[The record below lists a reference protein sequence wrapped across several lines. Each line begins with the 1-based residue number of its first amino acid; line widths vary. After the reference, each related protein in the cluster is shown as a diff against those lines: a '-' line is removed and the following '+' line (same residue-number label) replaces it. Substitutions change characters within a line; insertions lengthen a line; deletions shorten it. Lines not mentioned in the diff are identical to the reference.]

1 MPPTTVGGSNVPSG
15 NLLSQKPISLWFH
28 DPSQFQNQ
36 DAVVNPDHF
45 ANFRN
50 GQLLRIH
57 FPQQHHPSSS
67 TTTSTTTTS
76 TTSPPPPPEPL
87 VVKAAVVDREALA
100 RQQSLQISISRDIAD
115 RLNLRF
121 RIEVY
126 VELIDPSEAAL
137 DHVELSFKEQYLGRS
152 DMWRLQQ
159 SLNGTCVYAEKKILF
174 AGVIKATVRRQFI
187 NDREMFSGY
196 ISENTRMI
204 FRSSS
209 AKYFLFIQLSRE
221 MWEFDEDGELYFEK
235 VVNNFLP
242 ELFNRWKEEGT
253 NHVVSII
260 LFTRVFYDGNH
271 DTLDDLVSKSPDGR
285 YYKDFYKVIADW
297 ESTDDW
303 KSVIAPLKEEQLT
316 FQKDV
321 LMRKNKQGQSI
332 VSGRISVAY
341 EGNVLEA
348 VNLALN
354 PFDNHYV
361 DRDLMR
367 TGLSII
373 LITPGAGKFIVNK
386 KLLRLTN
393 ERMTDNG
400 IAMDM
405 VCLSPLPLHVTPLFA
420 YHSSPPPVEVAQ
432 ELCLASTL
440 SSSQQQRQQQ
450 QQPPLGKGGSPDAK
464 GIGNL
469 TKQKAIESW
478 DPLYQDENSADTYM
492 YYSVP
497 HWIDCSFYS
506 HETGQFIKQ
515 DKFHT
520 RCKMYELQ
528 MMGIMEHDLAGIS
541 IPLLSEHTQQYQTLQ
556 QQQLQLQQQQQTLST
571 RTLRNQRSSSSLN
584 DKMSTKSAD
593 SGHGNG
599 ETYLSRSANFSSMK
613 APPFLNSHLT
623 NNSSNNNTL
632 STANTTLTT
641 PTPVTPTTATTTTG
655 ILSDKK
661 ITTPTTNPIDYEKY
675 DALVFKDS
683 LEPRFNRRITTAT
696 PTPKLMTPTKQKNSI
711 ESPDRPESDLWPA
724 RFTQLKSNTTWHHGD
739 QRRVMSILS
748 QSQQGGAKITF
759 DNNVR
764 KDDSPT
770 RVTEIFRGPS
780 PGREDATTTTTT
792 TSGSGTTATP
802 TRIKPSRRGTMNSND
817 VRVTAQFTT
826 ENGQNSPGIMD
837 DEDMM
842 LVSSSTVDPVPINNK
857 SGSGSRPDGRSKS
870 TNPSPRQNAAG
881 SCPSIHKHSGN
892 SDLIRTSFGNGVA
905 GNNITTRGSPSHT
918 WYSRLTNASRN
929 GLINPCNPADFTLI
943 FTSHLRRWLH
953 ALPHVDHY
961 DGARVHWRSLTS
973 PACLPL
979 TTDYFPSN
987 EELKKHYNHYMYT
1000 VSASEDV
1007 NLYQAGDRT
1016 LSEHI
1021 KTANLLTEMISQRLA
1036 QGFQIIVDITASGHQ
1051 KPVNKVYGHGLSGES
1066 GASGSGSG
1074 TGIGS
1079 GSGGGGPPHSSSGM
1093 VTTTTSGSNHGGS
1106 NSGIKDG
1113 KDINGGPG
1121 ITATGNTAVPGTT
1134 SKTLGTLHDEADKNK
1149 WKHMVWWLSM
1159 GHQVHQLTFDS
1170 SGQNVE
1176 VRRYVRTINFD
1187 TEKIAYKCAIWPKNV
1202 AGYRPKSLSFSY
1214 PSLLY
1219 AWNYLDHLVAG
1230 YQEELTDNL
1239 RFWRA
1244 RFIVIPRETLPS
1256 NAAPVG
1262 GMTSSQDHL
1271 DDEEKRLALFDT
1283 WLQNLRKA
1291 KWLTPQEREE
1301 MQKRRKRDLG
1311 YTDFGLRITT
1321 MDPSAYVTSEALK
1334 SVQSSASPSFGQH
1347 GSSGGTSSL
1356 LSSIVGQPLGLSR
1369 ESKSKDI
1376 AMAMRDPK
1384 AGVKMFDRRWHFKVY
1399 RHSFVGSEMVD
1410 WVVGQFDDISTREE
1424 AVSLGNALMERNPP
1438 LFVSST
1444 NRHAFLDGH
1453 YFYRLHSEF
1462 MPSQQPQ
1469 KAWFT
1474 MNNSSLG
1481 KSKTQ
1486 STSPSTLS
1494 INSKDTSASNTTT
1507 GGSNSIAGGV
1517 TGGGGPGSA
1526 GATAA
1531 GLGGGS
1537 GAGSATGGSVTPV
1550 LGSGIGSGNASS
1562 PQSPRRS
1569 KPTIEYEMSR
1579 SMIIDVDPYKKSNR
1593 RETAILHYDT
1603 LHNAYNCYHF
1613 QLNWL
1618 GCTAQLVQ
1626 ELVQNWSRQAER
1638 CGLLVVEGSVD
1649 QAYDDSENNNPFQCP
1664 VAINLAAKPPPVSEL
1679 NARYEVPDN
1688 FYAVALVRHLGFV
1701 LDVEADDKFERAKAE
1716 GVQVEYTYIKEAYK
1730 YDQYIH
1736 RSGVSFVQ
1744 IRPNNEGFYWVNN
1757 RLYTN
1762 HTPALVLSRS
1772 RKQGSSTL
1780 VHPEV
1785 LRQNFQEFCSDAQR
1799 LEAFWEATRNN
1810 LVSEDLQDNWAFEN
1824 ARVPSI
1830 DTTLTE
1836 DTASTAPT
1844 TAATDDD
1851 SQHQLPTAVTT
1862 PLESTEINAA
1872 AAAAAAAAIGATG
1885 SVTSPNIGTTIKV
1898 PANQY
1903 ITTTPSTTTTTTTTP
1918 ITSKTTPSRSNSM
1931 DTHHLHHNNT
1941 KPKLSPN
1948 SATTPTTSSNS
1959 NNNNNNGST
1968 NSSTNNNNNNNN
1980 SNNNL
1985 DV

>member
-1 MPPTTVGGSNVPSG
+1 MPGATTTSGGSNVPSG

-28 DPSQFQNQ
+28 DPSTFQNQ

-57 FPQQHHPSSS
+57 FPQQPSS
-67 TTTSTTTTS
+67 TER
-76 TTSPPPPPEPL
+76 EPL
-87 VVKAAVVDREALA
+87 IVKATVVDREALA

-126 VELIDPSEAAL
+126 VELIDPPEAAL

-187 NDREMFSGY
+187 NDREMLSGY
-196 ISENTRMI
+196 INENTRMI

-253 NHVVSII
+253 NHVVSIV
-260 LFTRVFYDGNH
+260 LFTRVFYDGNTDPFDH
-271 DTLDDLVSKSPDGR
+271 LVSKSPDGR

-303 KSVIAPLKEEQLT
+303 MSVIAPLKEEQLT

-321 LMRKNKQGQSI
+321 LMRKNKDEQSV

-373 LITPGAGKFIVNK
+373 LITPGAGKFAVNK

-400 IAMDM
+400 IAMDL

-420 YHSSPPPVEVAQ
+420 YQSSPPPVEIAQ
-432 ELCLASTL
+432 EYTL
-440 SSSQQQRQQQ
+440 VSSSSRQQQ
-450 QQPPLGKGGSPDAK
+450 QQQQQQQQSKGSPDTK
-464 GIGNL
+464 IVGNL

-478 DPLYQDENSADTYM
+478 DPLYLDDNLGDTYT

-497 HWIDCSFYS
+497 HWIDCSFYN
-506 HETGQFIKQ
+506 HETGHFIKQ

-541 IPLLSEHTQQYQTLQ
+541 IPLLSENAAKQQ
-556 QQQLQLQQQQQTLST
+556 QQQLAAIT
-571 RTLRNQRSSSSLN
+571 RTLKTQRSSSSLN
-584 DKMSTKSAD
+584 DKLSTKSAD

-599 ETYLSRSANFSSMK
+599 EAYLSRSANFSSIRH
-613 APPFLNSHLT
+613 PPFLHGGGGAAT
-623 NNSSNNNTL
+623 A
-632 STANTTLTT
+632 ANTII
-641 PTPVTPTTATTTTG
+641 PPSSSVTAAST
-655 ILSDKK
+655 
-661 ITTPTTNPIDYEKY
+661 IDYERY
-675 DALVFKDS
+675 DGLVFKES
-683 LEPRFNRRITTAT
+683 LEPRFNRRVTTAT
-696 PTPKLMTPTKQKNSI
+696 PPPKLMTPTKQKSSM
-711 ESPDRPESDLWPA
+711 ESPDRPDAMDQWPM
-724 RFTQLKSNTTWHHGD
+724 RFNALKSNTTWHHGD

-764 KDDSPT
+764 KDDHPT
-770 RVTEIFRGPS
+770 RVTEIFKGPS
-780 PGREDATTTTTT
+780 PGRDDPAAT
-792 TSGSGTTATP
+792 AAP
-802 TRIKPSRRGTMNSND
+802 IRIKPSRRGTMNSND
-817 VRVTAQFTT
+817 IRVMAQIATT
-826 ENGQNSPGIMD
+826 DGGQNSPGLD
-837 DEDMM
+837 DEDLM

-857 SGSGSRPDGRSKS
+857 SGRPDSRSKS

-892 SDLIRTSFGNGVA
+892 SDLIRTSFGG
-905 GNNITTRGSPSHT
+905 GNRSSPSHAWHNRFT
-918 WYSRLTNASRN
+918 SASRN
-929 GLINPCNPADFTLI
+929 GLINPCNPSDYSVI

-953 ALPHVDHY
+953 ALPRADHY
-961 DGARVHWRSLTS
+961 DGARVHWRSITS

-1007 NLYQAGDRT
+1007 NLYQAGDRN

-1036 QGFQIIVDITASGHQ
+1036 QGFQIIVDITASAHQ
-1051 KPVNKVYGHGLSGES
+1051 KPVNKVYGHGLSG
-1066 GASGSGSG
+1066 GGGDGSG
-1074 TGIGS
+1074 TGFI
-1079 GSGGGGPPHSSSGM
+1079 GPPNSMSGM
-1093 VTTTTSGSNHGGS
+1093 VTTSSNSGSNS
-1106 NSGIKDG
+1106 NKDSGKDG
-1113 KDINGGPG
+1113 SATGPNTMASGGAGGG
-1121 ITATGNTAVPGTT
+1121 IAAAGNTAVPGTT
-1134 SKTLGTLHDEADKNK
+1134 SKTLATLHDEADKIK

-1176 VRRYVRTINFD
+1176 VRRYVRTIDFD
-1187 TEKIAYKCAIWPKNV
+1187 IKKMTYKCAIWPKNV
-1202 AGYRPKSLSFSY
+1202 ASYRPKSVSFSY

-1256 NAAPVG
+1256 SAP
-1262 GMTSSQDHL
+1262 GMTPSQQDNL

-1301 MQKRRKRDLG
+1301 MQKRRKKDLG
-1311 YTDFGLRITT
+1311 YTDFGLKITT
-1321 MDPSAYVTSEALK
+1321 MDPSAYVTSEAFK
-1334 SVQSSASPSFGQH
+1334 SVQSSASPLFGQH
-1347 GSSGGTSSL
+1347 TSL
-1356 LSSIVGQPLGLSR
+1356 LSSIVGQNLGLSR

-1376 AMAMRDPK
+1376 AIAMRDPK

-1399 RHSFVGSEMVD
+1399 RSSFVGSEMVD
-1410 WVVGQFDDISTREE
+1410 WLISQFDDISTREE
-1424 AVSLGNALMERNPP
+1424 AVALGNALMERNPP
-1438 LFVSST
+1438 LLVSST
-1444 NRHAFLDGH
+1444 SRHTFLDGH
-1453 YFYRLHSEF
+1453 YFYRLHAEF

-1474 MNNSSLG
+1474 INNTSLG
-1481 KSKTQ
+1481 KNKIQ
-1486 STSPSTLS
+1486 SSPSMLS
-1494 INSKDTSASNTTT
+1494 VNSKDTSASS
-1507 GGSNSIAGGV
+1507 G
-1517 TGGGGPGSA
+1517 TGGGGGSI
-1526 GATAA
+1526 
-1531 GLGGGS
+1531 GG
-1537 GAGSATGGSVTPV
+1537 GAGSASASVAAANGGTASGGASV
-1550 LGSGIGSGNASS
+1550 AS

-1569 KPTIEYEMSR
+1569 KTTIEYEMSR
-1579 SMIIDVDPYKKSNR
+1579 EMIIDVDPYKKSNR

-1649 QAYDDSENNNPFQCP
+1649 QAYDESENNNPFQTP
-1664 VAINLAAKPPPVSEL
+1664 VAINFAIKPPPVSEL

-1701 LDVEADDKFERAKAE
+1701 LDVEADDKFERAKTE
-1716 GVQVEYTYIKEAYK
+1716 GIQMKYTYIKEAYK

-1736 RSGVSFVQ
+1736 RSGVAFVQ
-1744 IRPNNEGFYWVNN
+1744 IRPDNEGFYWVNN

-1772 RKQGSSTL
+1772 RKQGSSSL

-1785 LRQNFQEFCSDAQR
+1785 LRQNFQEFCSDPQR

-1810 LVSEDLQDNWAFEN
+1810 LISEDQQDNWAFEN

-1844 TAATDDD
+1844 TATAVEDD
-1851 SQHQLPTAVTT
+1851 QQQQLQLPIMS
-1862 PLESTEINAA
+1862 PESLEINAT
-1872 AAAAAAAAIGATG
+1872 AAAAAAAAIGATTPTNNH
-1885 SVTSPNIGTTIKV
+1885 SPSSTVTVTAPQQHQQQQHTT
-1898 PANQY
+1898 
-1903 ITTTPSTTTTTTTTP
+1903 STTNLATRANS
-1918 ITSKTTPSRSNSM
+1918 TSI
-1931 DTHHLHHNNT
+1931 
-1941 KPKLSPN
+1941 
-1948 SATTPTTSSNS
+1948 
-1959 NNNNNNGST
+1959 
-1968 NSSTNNNNNNNN
+1968 STNNNKPKPSPSSATSGNNN
-1980 SNNNL
+1980 S
-1985 DV
+1985 DVL